1 MTMAS
6 ANPEQNKH
14 DLIVIGAGPAGYA
27 AAVRA
32 AQLGMDVACV
42 EKEERLGG
50 TCLRVGCI
58 PSKALL
64 ESSEKFAETRDGL
77 AVHGVQV
84 GAPELDLAAMM
95 ARKEGIVVQL
105 TDGIAGLFKANKV
118 TRYTGAAR
126 LEGPGRVSVG
136 EQNLSAPRILL
147 ATGSRAATLPG
158 VEMDG
163 DIIGDSTS
171 ALSWSEVPERLVVIG
186 AGAIGLELG
195 SVWSRLG
202 AEVTVLEYMKRIL
215 PGTDGEIARVALQLF
230 KRQGLQFQL
239 GAAVRAATVQ
249 KGPGGSREAVVEVE
263 GAASLTA
270 DRVLVAVGRRPVTEG
285 LNLEAAG
292 VELDQRG
299 FIKTDAHHLAA
310 PGVWAVGDVAGGP
323 MLAHKATDEAVA
335 CVERL
340 AGKTPHV
347 LDGLIPSVCYT
358 DPEVAS
364 VGQTEEELK
373 EAGIPHRKGV
383 FSFRS
388 NGRALAL
395 GRPDGRVKV
404 LAHAETDRVLGV
416 HIVGPRAGAL
426 IAEAVGAM
434 AYGASAEDIGAV
446 CHAHPTLSETL
457 REAALAAYDRPLHS

>member
-1 MTMAS
+1 MNMA
-6 ANPEQNKH
+6 ETKH

-27 AAVRA
+27 AAVRG
-32 AQLGMDVACV
+32 AQLGLDTACI

-64 ESSEKFAETRDGL
+64 ESSEKFAEVGHGM
-77 AVHGVQV
+77 AVHGIQV
-84 GAPELDLAAMM
+84 GQPELNLAAMM
-95 ARKEGIVVQL
+95 KRKDGIVEQL

-118 TRYTGAAR
+118 TRYQGSAR
-126 LEGPGRVSVG
+126 LKGAGKVVVG
-136 EQNLSAPRILL
+136 DQTLTADKILV
-147 ATGSRAATLPG
+147 ATGSRAAELPG

-163 DIIGDSTS
+163 DIIGDSTA
-171 ALSWSEVPERLVVIG
+171 ALSWPEVPGHLVVIG

-202 AEVTVLEYMKRIL
+202 ADVTVVEYLKRIL
-215 PGTDGEIARVALQLF
+215 PGTDGEIARVAQQLL

-239 GAAVRAATVQ
+239 GAAVKNARVQ
-249 KGPGGSREAVVEVE
+249 ETKSGGKQAVVEIE
-263 GAASLTA
+263 GAEPLTC

-285 LNLEAAG
+285 LNLEEAG
-292 VELDQRG
+292 VKLDERG
-299 FIKTDAHHLAA
+299 FIATDERNQAA
-310 PGVWAVGDVAGGP
+310 PGIWAVGDVVGGA

-340 AGKTPHV
+340 AGKAGHFQPELV
-347 LDGLIPSVCYT
+347 PSVCYT
-358 DPEVAS
+358 HPEVAS
-364 VGQTEEELK
+364 VGRTEEQLK
-373 EAGIPHRKGV
+373 EAGIPFKKGV

-395 GRPDGRVKV
+395 DSTDGRVKV
-404 LAHAETDRVLGV
+404 LAHKETDRVLGV

-426 IAEAVGAM
+426 IAEAAGAM
-434 AYGASAEDIGAV
+434 AYGASAEDIGRV
-446 CHAHPTLSETL
+446 CHAHPTLSEAL
-457 REAALAAYDRPLHS
+457 REAALAAYDRALHS